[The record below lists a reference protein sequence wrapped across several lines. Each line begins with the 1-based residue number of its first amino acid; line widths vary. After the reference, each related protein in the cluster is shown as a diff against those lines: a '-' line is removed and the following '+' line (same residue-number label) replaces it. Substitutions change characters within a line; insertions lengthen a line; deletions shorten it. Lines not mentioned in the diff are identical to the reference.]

1 MFYFILFLALQ
12 IVLFGAWVSGTLDPY
27 QKKFQEIILEAMGET
42 KVSYGLKSVYIPGQQ
57 REHAFVAITIETWK
71 ANRVANVDVY
81 LESLTGKKLIED
93 ENFSK
98 IQDALSNQIGGVFG
112 KGGLGDGLGTMLSK
126 GL

>member
-1 MFYFILFLALQ
+1 MAKE
-12 IVLFGAWVSGTLDPY
+12 VTNV
-27 QKKFQEIILEAMGET
+27 
-42 KVSYGLKSVYIPGQQ
+42 GL
-57 REHAFVAITIETWK
+57 
-71 ANRVANVDVY
+71 

-98 IQDALSNQIGGVFG
+98 IQDQLGNQLGGVFA

>member
-1 MFYFILFLALQ
+1 MFYLILFLALQ

-27 QKKFQEIILEAMGET
+27 QKKFQEILLEMIGEN
-42 KVSYGLKSVYIPGQQ
+42 KVSYGLK
-57 REHAFVAITIETWK
+57 K
-71 ANRVANVDVY
+71 
-81 LESLTGKKLIED
+81 SLTGKKLIED

-98 IQDALSNQIGGVFG
+98 IQDAVGNQIGGVFG